1 MGVGLRLGY
10 PWSPVDATA
19 ARRYGGETGSER
31 VHHGASNLTT
41 RDQVR
46 RAVGAERGDVPRGL
60 AAEPTPSLPERLLT
74 ARERKG
80 VDLYRAERDT
90 KIRARYLAA
99 LERGDYRELPG
110 AVYTKGFLRN
120 YALYLGLDPDEVLL
134 QWRRERGDPREPQA
148 VISVP
153 RPIATPRPGLTFSPS
168 LVVFGLLLI
177 AVLAFAGYLGV
188 QLLRFAKPPTI
199 VVTTP
204 ATAVVEADDA
214 ATEYTLRGMSSGGAT
229 ISIAT
234 PGRDPYSVSADADGA
249 WNATVELRRGRNQ
262 FEVSSV
268 DPDTGKRSEET
279 VSLFITVPFLVIE
292 APTLSVDQPAE
303 GATYENGAIPVQ
315 GRTTNA
321 DTVVVSAR
329 YVGPAEPVVD
339 DAATPAPPA
348 TPSAVTVEV
357 GEDGAFST
365 PYELTT
371 GRWAITVTASSPEG
385 KTASLTRNVS
395 VAFKGV
401 NLVVNVKG
409 GKAWIKVWVD
419 GKIDDKVGLA
429 GKVFGSGKTLTF
441 TGKES
446 IEVRTGSSGVTYFTL
461 NGTSLGSLGR
471 SGVPETWLF
480 APPDEPVKTQRR

>member
-1 MGVGLRLGY
+1 M
-10 PWSPVDATA
+10 
-19 ARRYGGETGSER
+19 
-31 VHHGASNLTT
+31 
-41 RDQVR
+41 
-46 RAVGAERGDVPRGL
+46 
-60 AAEPTPSLPERLLT
+60 
-74 ARERKG
+74 
-80 VDLYRAERDT
+80 DLYRAERDT

-148 VISVP
+148 VIAVP
-153 RPIATPRPGLTFSPS
+153 RPIASPRPGLTFSPS
-168 LVVFGLLLI
+168 LVVFALLFV
-177 AVLAFAGYLGV
+177 AVVIFAGYIGV
-188 QLLRFAKPPTI
+188 QLLRFAKPPI
-199 VVTTP
+199 VAVTTP
-204 ATAVVEADDA
+204 AVAVVEVDEA
-214 ATEYTLRGMSSGGAT
+214 ATEYTLRGTSSSGAT
-229 ISIAT
+229 VSIAT
-234 PGRDPYSVSADADGA
+234 PGRDPYTVSANADGA
-249 WNATVELRRGRNQ
+249 WAATVELRRGRNQ

-268 DPDTGKRSEET
+268 DPDTGKRSEES

-303 GATYENGAIPVQ
+303 GATFENGAIPVQ

-321 DTVVVSAR
+321 DTVVVTAR
-329 YVGPAEPVVD
+329 YVGPTEPVTG

-348 TPSAVTVEV
+348 APDPVTVDV
-357 GEDGAFST
+357 AEDGSFGT
-365 PYELTT
+365 PFELTT

-419 GKIDDKVGLA
+419 GKLNDKIGLA
-429 GKVFGSGKTLTF
+429 GKVIGSGKTLTF

-446 IEVRTGSSGVTYFTL
+446 VEVRTGSSGVTYFTL

-471 SGVPETWLF
+471 DGVPETWLF